1 MAWTKTRDWP
11 GQGGRKGEVSEKPAA
26 RQEEA
31 ATEPGELAG
40 CGWTWEQGRA
50 AKCKS
55 SSQRTEAAAGGLRAC
70 LFSASGDVSVLS
82 VPQRHVRLQN
92 PDWVMMSKGDKG
104 IDGGP
109 EDQKPL
115 M

>member
-11 GQGGRKGEVSEKPAA
+11 GQGGRKGEVSETPAA

-70 LFSASGDVSVLS
+70 LFSASGDVSVSPQGRASDYSFYFLCSLS
-82 VPQRHVRLQN
+82 KEN
-92 PDWVMMSKGDKG
+92 
-104 IDGGP
+104 
-109 EDQKPL
+109 
-115 M
+115 